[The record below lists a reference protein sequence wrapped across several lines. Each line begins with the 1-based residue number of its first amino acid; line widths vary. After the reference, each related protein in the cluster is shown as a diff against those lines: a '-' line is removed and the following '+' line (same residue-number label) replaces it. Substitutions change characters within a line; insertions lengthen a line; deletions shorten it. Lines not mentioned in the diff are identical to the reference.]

1 MDAATPT
8 AVLFADISGSTRL
21 YEVAGD
27 AAAAAA
33 VSRCID
39 LLRQKTAVL
48 GGRVMRIVGDE
59 ILAVFPSADAAARA
73 AIDMQAG
80 VAELPPAAEI
90 RMGVRIGFNFGPVA
104 ERGGE
109 LFGDAVNVAAR
120 LAGLAQK
127 DQIITS
133 YETFEV
139 LSPELKAACRRLY
152 SVQVKGKQQQVELCQ
167 VIWRQGDDVTS
178 IVTDKTQPDPRNATL
193 RLKYRAAEMALDSA
207 RSSISFGRDASS
219 AELVIEDAKV
229 SRSHCRIER
238 RMNKFVLAD
247 HSANGTYVTIEGDRE
262 VVLKREEFT
271 LRGHGWIAFGLPRAE
286 TAVLVEFF
294 CEG

>member
-1 MDAATPT
+1 MPT

-27 AAAAAA
+27 TVASTA
-33 VSRCID
+33 VSRCIA
-39 LLRQKTAVL
+39 LLRQKTAAF

-59 ILAVFPSADAAARA
+59 ILGVFPSADAAARA
-73 AIDMQAG
+73 AIDMQGG
-80 VAELPPAAEI
+80 VAQLPPAADI
-90 RMGVRIGFNFGPVA
+90 RIGVRIGFNFGPVT
-104 ERGGE
+104 ERDGE

-133 YETFEV
+133 YETFEA
-139 LSPELKAACRRLY
+139 LSPALKASCRRLY
-152 SVQVKGKQQQVELCQ
+152 SVQVKGKEQQVELCQ
-167 VIWRQGDDVTS
+167 VIWREGEDVTS
-178 IVTDKTQPDPRNATL
+178 IVADKTQPDPRNATL
-193 RLKYRAAEMALDSA
+193 RFRYRGAETVLDVTRSA
-207 RSSISFGRDASS
+207 ISFGRDASS
-219 AELVIEDAKV
+219 AEFVIEDAKV

-262 VVLKREEFT
+262 AVLKREEFT

>member
-1 MDAATPT
+1 MDPAAQT
-8 AVLFADISGSTRL
+8 AVLFADVSGSTRL

-27 AAAAAA
+27 AIASA
-33 VSRCID
+33 VVSQCIA
-39 LLRQKTAVL
+39 LLKQKTQIS

-59 ILAVFPSADAAARA
+59 ILSVFPSADAAARA
-73 AIDMQAG
+73 AMEMQGGIAQF
-80 VAELPPAAEI
+80 APAAGI
-90 RMGVRIGFNFGPVA
+90 KIGVRIGFNFGPVT
-104 ERGGE
+104 ERDGE

-120 LAGLAQK
+120 LASLAQK

-133 YETFEV
+133 YETFEA
-139 LSPELKAACRRLY
+139 LSPALKASCRRLY
-152 SVQVKGKQQQVELCQ
+152 SVQVKGREHQVELCE
-167 VIWRQGDDVTS
+167 VIWRQSADLTS
-178 IVTDKTQPDPRNATL
+178 LVRNEAPLDPRNATL
-193 RLKYRAAEMALDSA
+193 RLRYRATELVFDSA
-207 RSSISFGRDASS
+207 RSSVSLGRDIS

-229 SRSHCRIER
+229 SRAHCKIER

-271 LRGHGWIAFGLPRAE
+271 LRGHGWIAFGLPRADTVE
-286 TAVLVEFF
+286 LVEFF